1 MKTVTILS
9 FLCFT
14 MLFSL
19 TSYPQWLDSVKHV
32 AAIQKNDTNKVQTL
46 IHLCDAYAFSYP
58 DTAFVYGHQAYAL
71 SEKLDYDNG
80 RLYSIISINS
90 ALYAMGNYTLEL
102 DYAFKLL
109 PLAKRMNNRDATGFS
124 NGAVGDS
131 YANLGEYSTAMKY
144 YKEVLKIGIRE
155 KLPEL
160 HLMYSGIAPVFIG
173 LQQYDSALFYAK
185 KGYTL
190 FKTNPYFKSNNWDT
204 KWSESFVYTELG
216 NALAAMHMYD
226 SAVFYYRMSIPVSEA
241 VNMTINKINAFIG
254 MASVFKQE
262 HSFDSAKWYAQK
274 VLQEKGTAIH
284 PAGKQKA
291 ASLLADIYELQH
303 NADSSLKYLHIAI
316 QLKDSL
322 YNHEKMMA
330 FQNVLFKENE
340 KEHAIETATTALQ
353 NRYRLYFI
361 ISGLIIAFII
371 TAIIIINKR
380 QKQLQNIRNSIA
392 HDLHDDIGST
402 LSSISIM
409 SELAKAKSPE
419 ALPLLTSI
427 GESTAAIQENMSDI
441 VWTVNPQNDQLE
453 NVISR
458 MNLFASEILDA
469 KNIELEFTSDET
481 LAALR
486 LNMKQRK
493 NLYLFFKEAINSA
506 TKYSEASKVL
516 VCISRKD
523 HHINMC
529 IKDDGKGFDAL
540 NTVNGNGMNTMRK
553 RAEELNGHFNIS
565 SGINAGTSVQLKF
578 KIT

>member
-1 MKTVTILS
+1 MKTVIILS
-9 FLCFT
+9 FLCCT

-19 TSYPQWLDSVKHV
+19 TSYPQWFDSVKH
-32 AAIQKNDTNKVQTL
+32 AAATQKIDTNKVQTL
-46 IHLCDAYAFSYP
+46 IHLCEAYAFSYP
-58 DTAFVYGHQAYAL
+58 DTAFFYGQQAYAL

-80 RLYSIISINS
+80 RLFSIININA

-109 PLAKRMNNRDATGFS
+109 PLAKRMNNIYATGFS

-144 YKEVLKIGIRE
+144 YREVLKIGIRE

-160 HLMYSGIAPVFIG
+160 HRMYSMLAPVFIG
-173 LQQYDSALFYAK
+173 MQQYDSALFYAK
-185 KGYTL
+185 KGYAL
-190 FKTNPYFKSNNWDT
+190 FKTSPCFTSNDWDT
-204 KWSESFVYTELG
+204 KWSESAVYTELG
-216 NALAAMHMYD
+216 NAFAGKGIYD
-226 SAVFYYRMSIPVSEA
+226 SALFYYRRSIPVSEYIG
-241 VNMTINKINAFIG
+241 MTINKIDAFNG
-254 MASVFKQE
+254 MASIFRQVHK
-262 HSFDSAKWYAQK
+262 FDSAKWYAQK
-274 VLQEKGTAIH
+274 VLIEKGPIH

-303 NADSSLKYLHIAI
+303 NADSALKYLHLAI

-330 FQNVLFKENE
+330 FQNVLLKQNE
-340 KEHAIETATTALQ
+340 KEHAVEVATSALQ
-353 NRYRLYFI
+353 NRYRLYFV
-361 ISGLIIAFII
+361 ISGLIIAFTI
-371 TAIIIINKR
+371 TAIFIRNKR

-409 SELAKAKSPE
+409 SELAKAKSPD
-419 ALPLLTSI
+419 ALPLLNSI
-427 GESTAAIQENMSDI
+427 GESTAVIQENMSDI

-453 NVISR
+453 NVINR
-458 MNLFASEILDA
+458 MNLFASEILDV
-469 KNIELEFTSDET
+469 KNIELQFTSDET
-481 LAALR
+481 LAASR
-486 LNMKQRK
+486 LTMKQRK
-493 NLYLFFKEAINSA
+493 NLYLFFKEAINNV
-506 TKYSEASKVL
+506 TKYSEASKVI
-516 VCISRKD
+516 VSISRQD

-540 NTVNGNGMNTMRK
+540 NVVNGNGMNTMRK
-553 RAEELNGHFNIS
+553 RAEELNGYFNIS
-565 SGINAGTSVQLKF
+565 SEINAGTSVQLKF